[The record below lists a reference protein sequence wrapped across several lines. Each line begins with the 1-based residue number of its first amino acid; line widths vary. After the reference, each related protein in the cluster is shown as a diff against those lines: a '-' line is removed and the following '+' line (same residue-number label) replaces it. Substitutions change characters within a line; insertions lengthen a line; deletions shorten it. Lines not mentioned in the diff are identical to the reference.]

1 MKELSM
7 GVVDLFVVSLPFYGS
22 FHMHNS
28 LELGVFSGLIAP
40 TYLVRVLCT
49 IAQWFEVCLCV
60 VLCCR
65 FEPLPAELPW

>member
-28 LELGVFSGLIAP
+28 LELGVFSGLISP

-49 IAQWFEVCLCV
+49 IAQWF
-60 VLCCR
+60 
-65 FEPLPAELPW
+65 